1 MKHVFIINS
10 HTTFFTAVGCVDF
23 LKLSQPDILFI
34 YVRNYKNSIMKCDWE
49 TVDLSQI
56 FADYPAPRIWRERK
70 LRTNFI
76 RIIDEFV
83 SSNIKSNYK
92 LYAPHYGHPFFQ
104 AFYSNQRCV
113 YGSYIQEG
121 GIPFKNTYIVNPPI
135 KQKVLYWAIN
145 SIYLRTKR
153 VWMPH
158 EWYYK
163 GILYKQNKIDSF
175 ATSDSFFHYLP
186 SDNHIV
192 KWPKISVNV
201 DIEDNSTIFIF
212 DGFVFHHF
220 VESDFYLECCHRMIV
235 EDSSP
240 MNYLRFHPAQSEE
253 EKEKIL
259 SYFREINKKYE
270 IMDTSIPFETIILCN
285 KHLKIAGLGSS
296 LLFFARDLDH
306 SILCHDR
313 WLSKSV
319 LYKRYKKVSGFL
331 YFDET

>member
-10 HTTFFTAVGCVDF
+10 HTTFLTAAGCVDF
-23 LKLSQPDILFI
+23 LKLSPPDILFI
-34 YVRNYKNSIMKCDWE
+34 YVRNYKNSIMKCNWE

-83 SSNIKSNYK
+83 SSTIKSNYK

-113 YGSYIQEG
+113 YGNYIQEG
-121 GIPFKNTYIVNPPI
+121 GIPFKNTYIVKPTI

-163 GILYKQNKIDSF
+163 GILYKQKKIDSF
-175 ATSDSFFHYLP
+175 ATSNSFFHYLP
-186 SDNHIV
+186 SNNHIV
-192 KWPKISVNV
+192 TWPKTSVNV
-201 DIEDNSTIFIF
+201 DIKDNSTIFIF
-212 DGFVFHHF
+212 DGFVSNHL
-220 VESDFYLECCHRMIV
+220 VESQYYLDCCKKMIE
-235 EDSSP
+235 EDSEA
-240 MNYLRFHPAQSEE
+240 MNYLRFHPAQSNNERQ
-253 EKEKIL
+253 KII
-259 SYFREINKKYE
+259 SFFKKLGKDYE
-270 IMDTSIPFETIILCN
+270 VMDSSIPFETIISNCSS
-285 KHLKIAGLGSS
+285 LKITGLGSS
-296 LLFFARDLDH
+296 LLFFARDFGH
-306 SILCHDR
+306 TVLCHDR
-313 WLSKSV
+313 WLMRSQ

-331 YFDET
+331 FYDEF

>member
-10 HTTFFTAVGCVDF
+10 HTTFLTAVGCVDF
-23 LKLSQPDILFI
+23 LKLSPQDILFI

-70 LRTNFI
+70 LRSNFI

-83 SSNIKSNYK
+83 YSNIKSNYK

-121 GIPFKNTYIVNPPI
+121 GIPFKNTYIVKPTI

-192 KWPKISVNV
+192 KWPKTSVNV

-212 DGFVFHHF
+212 DGFVSNHL
-220 VESDFYLECCHRMIV
+220 VESQYYLDCCKKMIE
-235 EDSSP
+235 EDSEA
-240 MNYLRFHPAQSEE
+240 MNYLRFHPAQSDNERQ
-253 EKEKIL
+253 KII
-259 SYFREINKKYE
+259 SFFKKLGKDYE
-270 IMDTSIPFETIILCN
+270 VMDSSIPFETIISNCSS
-285 KHLKIAGLGSS
+285 LKITGLGSS
-296 LLFFARDLDH
+296 LLFFARDFGH
-306 SILCHDR
+306 TVLCHDR
-313 WLSKSV
+313 WLMRSQ
-319 LYKRYKKVSGFL
+319 LYKQYKKVSGFL
-331 YFDET
+331 FYDEF